1 MLASTQE
8 KCSLKICSRQ
18 HVRSDCQASQHFCAV
33 ETMSDKQALLCLCCC
48 DVKTHCNDV
57 LPCARAEDEQFKI
70 HCNDLLPCARAED
83 EQFREEKGVIIKEI
97 SMLDG
102 PPGESQASDTS
113 ARHVW

>member
-33 ETMSDKQALLCLCCC
+33 ETLSDKQALLCLCCC

-57 LPCARAEDEQFKI
+57 LPCARAEDEQF
-70 HCNDLLPCARAED
+70 
-83 EQFREEKGVIIKEI
+83 REEKGVIIKEI

-102 PPGESQASDTS
+102 PFGETQATDTS